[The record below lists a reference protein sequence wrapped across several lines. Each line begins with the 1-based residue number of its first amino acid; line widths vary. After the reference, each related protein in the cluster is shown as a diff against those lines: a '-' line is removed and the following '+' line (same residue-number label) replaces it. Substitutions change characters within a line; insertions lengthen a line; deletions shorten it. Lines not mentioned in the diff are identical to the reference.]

1 MPNHAGALYSRALVA
16 MIYAYQQGCDFAFSD
31 PPRQEW
37 NDGASYHVMPDI
49 GPVYCHT
56 TIRE

>member
-1 MPNHAGALYSRALVA
+1 